1 MLTKKA
7 IIVLVIIVVIVAGI
21 FYWRNG
27 QSISPSMQESN
38 APIDLSTI
46 SKTDTSNVS
55 LNKDMSAIDSQLNAL
70 DTDAS
75 NIDQGLNDQPIPQ
88 Q

>member
-7 IIVLVIIVVIVAGI
+7 IIVLFVIVVIVAGI
-21 FYWRNG
+21 FYWRNSKNVAP
-27 QSISPSMQESN
+27 SIRESN
-38 APIDLSTI
+38 APVDLSAI
-46 SKTDTSNVS
+46 SKTDVSDVS
-55 LNKDMSAIDSQLNAL
+55 LGKDMSAIDSQLNAL

-75 NIDQGLNDQPIPQ
+75 SIDQGLNDQPMPQ